1 MSQPP
6 NQWRADGGYQQPS
19 TPPAPEPAPNMFCYP
34 YPQQM
39 FQQHVNF
46 VRGPVGI
53 HGLFMP
59 PWHQDIN
66 INFEPR
72 YQIAIPP
79 PPPPPAPPERKKED
93 KKLPPKK
100 EEEKKDGGK
109 KTATKDEFKKEPPK
123 KNRFAPPSLLPGT
136 NYMFP
141 MEHTQLHIFQRAVKV
156 WQDQYKGIEL

>member
-6 NQWRADGGYQQPS
+6 NQWRADGGYQRPP
-19 TPPAPEPAPNMFCYP
+19 TPPAPEPTSNMFCYQM
-34 YPQQM
+34 PQQV

-46 VRGPVGI
+46 VPGPVGVQ
-53 HGLFMP
+53 GLFMP

-79 PPPPPAPPERKKED
+79 LPPPKEKEED

-100 EEEKKDGGK
+100 EEKTKEDGEK
-109 KTATKDEFKKEPPK
+109 KTATKDEPKKEPPK
-123 KNRFAPPSLLPGT
+123 RNRFAPPSFLPGT

-156 WQDQYKGIEL
+156 WRNEYKGVEL